1 LLYINNKYLTM
12 IDPITKDKSKIYKK
26 IELIVKTHTGEIKVT
41 HENSAMLISGN
52 FIIIITLDG
61 GYQKG
66 DIYKLDEIKSYRTNL
81 EKL

>member
-1 LLYINNKYLTM
+1 M

-26 IELIVKTHTGEIKVT
+26 IELIVKEDSGEIKVT
-41 HENSAMLISGN
+41 HKNSAMLISGN
-52 FIIIITLDG
+52 FIIVISLEG

-66 DIYKLDEIKSYRTNL
+66 DIYKLDDIKSYRTNL

>member
-1 LLYINNKYLTM
+1 M

-26 IELIVKTHTGEIKVT
+26 IELIVKETGENLGRVGEIKVS

-52 FIIIITLDG
+52 FMIIITLEG
-61 GYQKG
+61 GHQKG
-66 DIYKLDEIKSYRTNL
+66 EIYKLDNVKSYRTNL

>member
-1 LLYINNKYLTM
+1 M

-26 IELIVKTHTGEIKVT
+26 IELIVKSTGSTGEYNGEIKIT

-66 DIYKLDEIKSYRTNL
+66 DIYKLEDIKSYRTNL